1 MKNKPKDQVLLEQAY
16 KLVVEAN
23 SNQQDTSWM
32 GDEPQGGE
40 RINLVRVAKMLA
52 RELSNMFMED
62 IEHASDDTSTFLK
75 EVRPVMSKLFILQ
88 AQGPVTVSDV
98 KEVVKELQRKRVIH
112 PESAVA
118 NQIINAVPRAKA

>member
-16 KLVVEAN
+16 KLVVEAAPH
-23 SNQQDTSWM
+23 QEDTSWM

-40 RINLVRVAKMLA
+40 QINLRGVARMLA
-52 RELSNMFMED
+52 RELSNMFLDD
-62 IEHASDDTSTFLK
+62 IEHTSDDTSTFLK

-98 KEVVKELQRKRVIH
+98 KEVVKELQRKREIH

-118 NQIINAVPRAKA
+118 DQIINAVRRAKA